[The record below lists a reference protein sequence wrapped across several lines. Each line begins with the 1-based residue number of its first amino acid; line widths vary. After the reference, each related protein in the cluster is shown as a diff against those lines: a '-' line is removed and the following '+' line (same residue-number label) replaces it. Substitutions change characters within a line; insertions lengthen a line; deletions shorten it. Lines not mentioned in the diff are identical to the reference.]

1 MSAKTN
7 KKPDIR
13 KLTTI
18 AIMGAIGAILMF
30 VEFPLPFLIPSF
42 VKFDFSELP
51 ALLATFVFGP
61 TAGIAVCLLKNL
73 LHLFAGSSAGVG
85 ELSNFILGSAFV
97 GVAGLIYKK
106 NKSRKFALIA
116 CVTGAAAMAVVCI
129 PLNYFLIYPLYVKV
143 LNFPMEAIIASYHE
157 INEKINSLLPALV
170 ICNVPFTLI
179 KGLVVSV
186 LTFLIYKP
194 LSPILK
200 GKNKA

>member
-1 MSAKTN
+1 MSAQTN
-7 KKPDIR
+7 KKPNIR

-18 AIMGAIGAILMF
+18 AVMGAIGAILMF
-30 VEFPLPFLIPSF
+30 VEFPIPFLIPAF

-61 TAGIAVCLLKNL
+61 TAGISVCLLKNL
-73 LHLFAGSSAGVG
+73 LHLFSGQTAGVG

-97 GVAGLIYKK
+97 GVAGLIYKNHK
-106 NKSRKFALIA
+106 TRKFALIA
-116 CVTGAAAMAVVCI
+116 CVTGAVAMAVVCI
-129 PLNYFLIYPLYVKV
+129 PFNYYLIYPLYVKV

-157 INEKINSLLPALV
+157 INEKIDSLLPALV

-179 KGLVVSV
+179 KGLAVS
-186 LTFLIYKP
+186 LITAIIYKP

-200 GKNKA
+200 GKKS